1 MDANPENPTLL
12 VRDALASSLSGRFIG
27 LVLFGSRARGDHSN
41 LSDWDLL
48 LVAEGL
54 PTRAFARHR
63 FLVEALPPELRGSVS
78 IIARTP
84 AEFTIQSSTLYLEI
98 ASTGRILHDPTGL
111 VEARLKE
118 LREWASRAGWK
129 RIQDGPDSYWLSDD
143 HRPLAWL
150 KRGA

>member
-12 VRDALASSLSGRFIG
+12 VRDALAASLSDRFIG
-27 LVLFGSRARGDHSN
+27 LVLFGSRARGDHSG

-54 PTRAFARHR
+54 PERVFARHC
-63 FLVEALPPELRGSVS
+63 FLVAALPPKLRGSVS

-84 AEFTIQSSTLYLEI
+84 AEFAVQKSPLFLDI
-98 ASTGRILHDPTGL
+98 ATDGQILHDPAG
-111 VEARLKE
+111 VVRARLE
-118 LREWASRAGWK
+118 TLRRWADSAGL
-129 RIQDGPDSYWLSDD
+129 RRRQDEAGIQWLAADPS
-143 HRPLAWL
+143 PLSWL